1 MTERKPP
8 GEKVVPSKEYYEK
21 VRIES
26 REALLKTIPSI
37 LLYVITA
44 VLVTL
49 FARLVFLPIAGGI
62 KWYGYPLPEILNFI
76 ILVTLLALVARIF
89 VDVRRAVDAIAG
101 IAACEIGA
109 PYDVSPE
116 EVGHY
121 KTAFR
126 GIVYVIVV
134 SLAFMLFAE
143 HLTNIS
149 SGLSAVALIAIV
161 VWAIYQIW
169 SAVRAVSKEID
180 RYASEWTK
188 KIR

>member
-1 MTERKPP
+1 MAEKKPP
-8 GEKVVPSKEYYEK
+8 EKAKVPLKEYYEK
-21 VRIES
+21 VRTES
-26 REALLKTIPSI
+26 REALLRTVPSI
-37 LLYVITA
+37 VLYVVAA
-44 VLVTL
+44 VLVWL
-49 FARLVFLPIAGGI
+49 FGRLVFLPIAEGI
-62 KWYGYPLPEILNFI
+62 EWYGYPLPQILNFI
-76 ILVTLLALVARIF
+76 ILATLAVLVLRVL
-89 VDVRRAVDAIAG
+89 VDVRRAVGAAAG

-134 SLAFMLFAE
+134 SLAFMLFADYLADI
-143 HLTNIS
+143 HP
-149 SGLSAVALIAIV
+149 GLSAVVLIVVV

-169 SAVRAVSKEID
+169 SSVRAISEEIK
-180 RYASEWTK
+180 RYSSEWAK

>member
-1 MTERKPP
+1 MAEKKPP
-8 GEKVVPSKEYYEK
+8 EEKAVPSKEYYEK
-21 VRIES
+21 VRIKS

-37 LLYVITA
+37 LLYVIAA
-44 VLVTL
+44 VLVWL
-49 FARLVFLPIAGGI
+49 FGRLVFLPIAGGI
-62 KWYGYPLPEILNFI
+62 EWYGYPLPQILNFI
-76 ILVTLLALVARIF
+76 ILVTLVALVLRVL

-126 GIVYVIVV
+126 GIVYVVVV
-134 SLAFMLFAE
+134 SLAFLLFADY
-143 HLTNIS
+143 LTNIHA
-149 SGLSAVALIAIV
+149 GLSAVVLIGIV

-169 SAVRAVSKEID
+169 SAVRSISKEIE
-180 RYASEWTK
+180 RYASEWAK